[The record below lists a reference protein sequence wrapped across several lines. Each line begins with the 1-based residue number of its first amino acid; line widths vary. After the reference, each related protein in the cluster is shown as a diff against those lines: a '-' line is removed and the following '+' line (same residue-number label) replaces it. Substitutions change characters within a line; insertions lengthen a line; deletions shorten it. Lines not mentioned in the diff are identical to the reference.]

1 MTYETVLDNARLVLA
16 DEVID
21 GHLVLRDGRI
31 HALGHGRTAQPA
43 AVDCAGDLL
52 LPGLVELHTDNLE
65 RHLLP
70 RPGAFWPADAAVVA
84 HDAQLL
90 ASGITTALDA
100 LSVGDDAE
108 ESPLDPLATALAL
121 DQVHRAGN
129 LRVDHHLHLRCELP
143 CPDLP
148 ARLAPLLEQPRL
160 RLLSLMDHTPGQRQ
174 FRDLARY
181 RAYSSRHGVAWDEAG
196 FAARLARLR
205 TQQQTHASTHRAHV
219 LAQAQAHGVR
229 LASHDDADAAHIA
242 EAVACN
248 ASIAEFP
255 VTLEAAGAAR
265 AAGLHVLAGAPNLVR
280 GGSHSGNVAVAELA
294 GAHALSLL
302 SSDYVPASLLHAV
315 FLLAQLPGWSLAAA
329 VATASAT
336 PARAVGFA
344 DRGALAS
351 GLRAD
356 VLRVRANGQ
365 LPVIHGVWIAGAQRY

>member
-1 MTYETVLDNARLVLA
+1 VTHETVLDNARLVLA

-21 GHLVLRDGRI
+21 GHLVLRDGDI
-31 HALGHGRTAQPA
+31 HALGHGRATRA
-43 AVDCAGDLL
+43 AIDCEGDLL

-65 RHLLP
+65 KHLLP

-100 LSVGDDAE
+100 LSVGDDDE
-108 ESPLDPLATALAL
+108 ESPLDPMATALAL
-121 DQVHRAGN
+121 DQAHRAGR

-174 FRDLARY
+174 FRDLERY

-196 FAARLARLR
+196 FAARLERLR
-205 TQQQTHASTHRAHV
+205 AQQHAHAATHRAHV
-219 LAQAQAHGVR
+219 LAQAQARGVC
-229 LASHDDADAAHIA
+229 LASHDDADTAHVA
-242 EAVACN
+242 EAVACD

-255 VTLEAAGAAR
+255 VTLEAAQAAR

-294 GAHALSLL
+294 TARVLSLL

-315 FLLAQLPGWSLAAA
+315 FLLAQRPDWTLYAA

-336 PARAVGFA
+336 PAQAIGFA
-344 DRGALAS
+344 DRGALMP

-356 VLRVRANGQ
+356 VLRVRASGQ
-365 LPVIHGVWIAGAQRY
+365 LPVIQGVWIAGLQRY

>member
-1 MTYETVLDNARLVLA
+1 MTYEIVLDNARLVLA
-16 DEVID
+16 DEVIA
-21 GHLVLRDGRI
+21 GHLVLRDGCI
-31 HALGHGRTAQPA
+31 HALGHGPAMQPGA
-43 AVDCAGDLL
+43 IDCEGDLL

-65 RHLLP
+65 KHLLP
-70 RPGAFWPADAAVVA
+70 RPGAFWPTDAAVVA

-108 ESPLDPLATALAL
+108 ESPLDPMATAAAL
-121 DQVHRAGN
+121 DKAHRAGH

-143 CPDLP
+143 CPDLL

-174 FRDLARY
+174 FRDLERY

-196 FAARLARLR
+196 FAARLDRLR
-205 TQQQTHASTHRAHV
+205 AQQHAHAATHRAHV
-219 LAQAQAHGVR
+219 LAQAQARGVR
-229 LASHDDADAAHIA
+229 LASHDDADAAHVA
-242 EAVACN
+242 EAAACA

-255 VTLEAAGAAR
+255 VTLEAAHAAR

-294 GAHALSLL
+294 DARVLSLL

-315 FLLAQLPGWSLAAA
+315 FLLAQRQDWTLSAA

-336 PARAVGFA
+336 PAQAVGFD
-344 DRGALAS
+344 DRGALKP

-365 LPVIHGVWIAGAQRY
+365 LPVVQGVWIAGVQRY

>member
-1 MTYETVLDNARLVLA
+1 VTYETVLDNARLVLA

-21 GHLVLRDGRI
+21 GHLVLRGDRI
-31 HALGHGRTAQPA
+31 HALGHGRVTQPA
-43 AVDCAGDLL
+43 AIDCAGDLL

-65 RHLLP
+65 KHLLP
-70 RPGAFWPADAAVVA
+70 RPGAFWPVDAAVVA

-108 ESPLDPLATALAL
+108 ESPLDPVATALTL
-121 DQVHRAGN
+121 DQAHRTGR

-143 CPDLP
+143 CPELP

-181 RAYSSRHGVAWDEAG
+181 RVYSSRHGVAWDEAG
-196 FAARLARLR
+196 FAARLERLR
-205 TQQQTHASTHRAHV
+205 AQQRAYATPHRAHV
-219 LAQAQAHGVR
+219 LAQAQARGVR

-255 VTLEAAGAAR
+255 VTLEAARAAR

-294 GAHALSLL
+294 GAGTLSLL

-315 FLLAQLPGWSLAAA
+315 FLLAQLPGWTLAAS

-336 PARAVGFA
+336 PAQAVGFA
-344 DRGALAS
+344 DRGALVP

-356 VLRVRANGQ
+356 VLRVRASEQ
-365 LPVIHGVWIAGAQRY
+365 LPVIQGVWIAGVQRY

>member
-21 GHLVLRDGRI
+21 GHLVLRGGRI
-31 HALGHGRTAQPA
+31 HAVGQGRVSQPA
-43 AVDCAGDLL
+43 AIDCDGDLL

-65 RHLLP
+65 KHLLP

-108 ESPLDPLATALAL
+108 ESPLDPVVTVQALERA
-121 DQVHRAGN
+121 HRAGR

-148 ARLAPLLEQPRL
+148 ARLEPLLEQPRL

-174 FRDLARY
+174 FRDLERY

-196 FAARLARLR
+196 FAARLERLR
-205 TQQQTHASTHRAHV
+205 AQQHAYATPHRAYV
-219 LAQAQAHGVR
+219 LTQALARGVR
-229 LASHDDADAAHIA
+229 VASHDDADATHVEQAL
-242 EAVACN
+242 ACN

-255 VTLEAAGAAR
+255 VTLEAARAAH

-294 GAHALSLL
+294 AQGTLSLL

-315 FLLAQLPGWSLAAA
+315 FLLARLPGWTLAAA

-336 PARAVGFA
+336 PARAVGFD
-344 DRGALAS
+344 DRGVLAA
-351 GLRAD
+351 GRRAD
-356 VLRVRANGQ
+356 VLRVHASG
-365 LPVIHGVWIAGAQRY
+365 PVPVVQGVWISGVPRY